1 MYDTYK
7 NEISH
12 TFIYSNMIHIRLS
25 DGYLIKSKS
34 VTVIGTQKNNCNY
47 NVVTNSA
54 LLIAKAQRRHKHQLK
69 LG

>member
-1 MYDTYK
+1 
-7 NEISH
+7 
-12 TFIYSNMIHIRLS
+12 MIHIRLS